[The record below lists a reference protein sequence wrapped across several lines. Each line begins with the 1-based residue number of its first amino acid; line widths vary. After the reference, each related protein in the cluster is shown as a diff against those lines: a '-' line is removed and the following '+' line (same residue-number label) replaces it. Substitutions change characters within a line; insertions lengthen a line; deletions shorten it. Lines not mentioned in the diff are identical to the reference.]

1 MFHPFRLI
9 RSYVHQGR
17 IGVLVEFGLETDF
30 AARTELFD
38 RFGND
43 VLLHIAAS
51 APRDIEGLLAQP
63 FVKRPETSVSDLVS
77 QVAAQL
83 RERVGIVRFMRW
95 DVDEPIERAPNPSP
109 DPPRAP
115 AVALR
120 IVG

>member
-38 RFGND
+38 GFGND
-43 VLLHIAAS
+43 MLLHIAAS
-51 APRDIEGLLAQP
+51 APQDIEGLLAQP
-63 FVKRPETSVSDLVS
+63 FVKRPETPVADVLAE
-77 QVAAQL
+77 VAAQL
-83 RERVGIVRFMRW
+83 RERVGIVRFVRW
-95 DVDEPIERAPNPSP
+95 DVEETLERGPNPSP
-109 DPPRAP
+109 DPPGAP

>member
-17 IGVLVEFGLETDF
+17 IGVLVEFGMESDF

-38 RFGND
+38 GFGND

-51 APRDIEGLLAQP
+51 APREVEALLAQP
-63 FVKRPETSVSDLVS
+63 FVKRPETRVADMLAE
-77 QVAAQL
+77 VAAQL
-83 RERVGIVRFMRW
+83 RERVGIVRFVRF
-95 DVDEPIERAPNPSP
+95 DAEEPIERPPNPSP
-109 DPPRAP
+109 DPPDAP